1 MYFVSTDI
9 YIRTFV
15 SSSLQHKR
23 FCHTFTSVQ
32 IILFRTSKHTEDYQT
47 RTTCEFMNKKY
58 LNKSIRKKLHM
69 SHNQLRQKHHLNSV
83 FIRSQASVFFQRSLS
98 YLIISVAIKS
108 LNTSL
113 LKIQK

>member
-15 SSSLQHKR
+15 SSNLQHKR
-23 FCHTFTSVQ
+23 FCHTFTIVQ

-58 LNKSIRKKLHM
+58 LNKSIRKKATHVAQPIT
-69 SHNQLRQKHHLNSV
+69 SKTSSQKRIHS
-83 FIRSQASVFFQRSLS
+83 FTSFSIFPTFA
-98 YLIISVAIKS
+98 IISYHICCD
-108 LNTSL
+108 
-113 LKIQK
+113 KITKYIASKNQK